1 MRAGEKTF
9 VNAYDEGEIS
19 SYFQEEIC
27 NIDKN
32 TFRLF

>member
-1 MRAGEKTF
+1 MRVGGKTF
-9 VNAYDEGEIS
+9 VNAYDEWDIS

-32 TFRLF
+32 AF